1 MCRATPARVMSLDG
15 EGVWL
20 ELDGRLIRA
29 FLATIEEV
37 RVGDYVTHYAG
48 LILER
53 LDQQE
58 AQAILEALAEI
69 DALAQQE
76 TST

>member
-1 MCRATPARVMSLDG
+1 MSLDG